1 VDHLRMLEAARVEL
15 FICQTCLESFGLLEQ
30 VSVGKVQCEPDIS
43 AAIQSAEQVISL

>member
-15 FICQTCLESFGLLEQ
+15 IICQTCLEYFGLLDQ